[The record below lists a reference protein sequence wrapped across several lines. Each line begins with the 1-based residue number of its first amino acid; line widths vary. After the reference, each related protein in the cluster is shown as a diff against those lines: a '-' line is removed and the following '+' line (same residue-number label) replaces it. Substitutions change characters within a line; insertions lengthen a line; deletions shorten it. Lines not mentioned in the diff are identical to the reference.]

1 MEPDFYNRQ
10 KQLAAAFWKS
20 YFAKFQRRIEE
31 HEVSE
36 TIPAPLAEMSAQTL
50 EFPERRRSG
59 LRRNA
64 NLRAG

>member
-1 MEPDFYNRQ
+1 MESDFYSRQ
-10 KQLAAAFWKS
+10 KQIATEFWKS

-36 TIPAPLAEMSAQTL
+36 TLSAPLSSLAEQPL
-50 EFPERRRSG
+50 QFPERRRSG
-59 LRRNA
+59 LRRNT